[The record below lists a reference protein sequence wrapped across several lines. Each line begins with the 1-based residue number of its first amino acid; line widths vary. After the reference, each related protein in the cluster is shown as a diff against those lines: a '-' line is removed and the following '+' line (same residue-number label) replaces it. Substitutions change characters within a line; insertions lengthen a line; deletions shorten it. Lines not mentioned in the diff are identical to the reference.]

1 MNFTALQPSSG
12 ADAVRRE
19 PRAQPRPA
27 QQTWRLNAL
36 LVDDD
41 PADTSLVLGIL
52 ARHPNIATARAV
64 DSPVLALRQ
73 LLAGYRKPDLVLLD
87 IRMPRLDGFE
97 FLEGLRKI
105 PGMISVPVVFLTTSG
120 AEKDVMAYMR
130 SSASLYVIKPDT
142 FEELHLRL
150 DGIVERAISGAWSK

>member
-1 MNFTALQPSSG
+1 MSLAALSSEDDG
-12 ADAVRRE
+12 L
-19 PRAQPRPA
+19 PPPKPRPA
-27 QQTWRLNAL
+27 QVVWRLNVL

-41 PADTSLVLGIL
+41 PADTSLILSVLV
-52 ARHPNIATARAV
+52 RHPSVATARAV

-73 LLAGYRKPDLVLLD
+73 LLVGYRKPDLILLD

-97 FLEGLRKI
+97 FLAGLRKI
-105 PGMISVPVVFLTTSG
+105 PGMISVPVVFLTSSG
-120 AEKDVMAYMR
+120 LEKDVMAYME

-142 FEELHLRL
+142 LPELQTRL